1 MVLKTPDKIRNLQR
15 KLYLKAKSEPD
26 FRFYLLYDKIYRK
39 DIFIHAYRL
48 VKANSRSAGTDGVTV
63 DQIASECV
71 TPELVHLLLL
81 RHDADCVSGGG
92 TECLQPCQAF
102 SGTTA

>member
-48 VKANSRSAGTDGVTV
+48 AKANSGSAGTETG
-63 DQIASECV
+63 
-71 TPELVHLLLL
+71 
-81 RHDADCVSGGG
+81 
-92 TECLQPCQAF
+92 
-102 SGTTA
+102 